1 MVNES
6 EEVNYEEEGT
16 GTEDMTYLDF
26 SPNASLNYILDIRIL
41 AFALSHILLL
51 SYCEI
56 GRNRTLCQVGS

>member
-1 MVNES
+1 MIGSGELR
-6 EEVNYEEEGT
+6 EQEQ
-16 GTEDMTYLDF
+16 EDMTHPDFDPSVSLD
-26 SPNASLNYILDIRIL
+26 YIPDTRIL